1 MLAQLKHNCFLEY
14 ICCLEI
20 AIDYFTSDMIRYPHD
35 EVIISLPP
43 VCNNIAKLLQIA
55 LITM

>member
-1 MLAQLKHNCFLEY
+1 MSAQLKHNCFLEY
-14 ICCLEI
+14 ICYLEI

-35 EVIISLPP
+35 EVIISLSP